1 MAVEEKKEAQQ
12 ILLPPEDDFLLPQE
26 EKVPCMKCGREMPVG
41 QAFCDQCLADMA
53 QYPVD
58 PEIPVIIPTQPAA
71 APNRRQKQRR
81 ERKPEEQN
89 RILRKMVLWISLV
102 ALLITVVGGAAIAL
116 LTGRLQELQTRL
128 PQHNNTYS
136 TNEQLTT
143 R

>member
-1 MAVEEKKEAQQ
+1 MAVEEKKEQALISHLQ
-12 ILLPPEDDFLLPQE
+12 DDEFLLSQE
-26 EKVPCMKCGREMPVG
+26 EKAPCMKCGREMPVG
-41 QAFCDQCLADMA
+41 RAFCDACLEDMA
-53 QYPVD
+53 QYPVAPD
-58 PEIPVIIPTQPAA
+58 IPVIIPAQPAVSPA
-71 APNRRQKQRR
+71 RRQKQRR

-102 ALLITVVGGAAIAL
+102 ALLITVASAGVIAL
-116 LTGRLQELQTRL
+116 LTGRLQDMQSRL

>member
-1 MAVEEKKEAQQ
+1 MAVEEKKDQAL
-12 ILLPPEDDFLLPQE
+12 ISHLPDNEFLLSQE
-26 EKVPCMKCGREMPVG
+26 EKAPCMKCGREMPVG
-41 QAFCDQCLADMA
+41 RAFCDACLEDMA
-53 QYPVD
+53 QYPVAPD
-58 PEIPVIIPTQPAA
+58 IPVIIPTQPAA
-71 APNRRQKQRR
+71 SPARRQKQRR

-102 ALLITVVGGAAIAL
+102 ALLITLVGGAAIAL
-116 LTGRLQELQTRL
+116 LTGQLQDMRSKL

>member
-1 MAVEEKKEAQQ
+1 MEEKTEDQ
-12 ILLPPEDDFLLPQE
+12 ILLPQDEDFLLPQE
-26 EKVPCMKCGREMPVG
+26 EKAPCMKCGREMPAG
-41 QAFCDQCLADMA
+41 HAFCDACLEDMA
-53 QYPVD
+53 QYPVASD
-58 PEIPVIIPTQPAA
+58 IPVIIPARPAVSPA
-71 APNRRQKQRR
+71 RRQKQRR

-102 ALLITVVGGAAIAL
+102 ALLITVASAGVIAL
-116 LTGRLQELQTRL
+116 LTGRLQDMQSRL

>member
-1 MAVEEKKEAQQ
+1 
-12 ILLPPEDDFLLPQE
+12 
-26 EKVPCMKCGREMPVG
+26 MKCGREMPVG
-41 QAFCDQCLADMA
+41 RAFCDACLEDMA
-53 QYPVD
+53 QHPVASD
-58 PEIPVIIPTQPAA
+58 IPVIIPTQPAA
-71 APNRRQKQRR
+71 SPARRQKQRR

-102 ALLITVVGGAAIAL
+102 ALLITLVGGVAIAL
-116 LTGRLQELQTRL
+116 LTGQLQDLRSKL